1 MNLFEVIDKM
11 PIFKHFTDQEKQAV
25 CEMDHTLVDF
35 QKGDLI
41 IEEGDTTKS
50 LFVLMKGSA
59 LITKKAD
66 DTTIRLSKLKPG
78 ELFGEMSF
86 FSDHPRRTN
95 VVANDKVVVIKI
107 GETFVEKLD
116 PVLQNKIK
124 DYFIELLIVRLDH
137 MNDSIMAISKSL
149 RF

>member
-1 MNLFEVIDKM
+1 MDLFEVIDKM
-11 PIFKHFTDQEKQAV
+11 PIFKYFTDQEKQTV
-25 CEMDHTLVDF
+25 CEMDHTLVNF

-66 DTTIRLSKLKPG
+66 DATIRLSKLKPG

-86 FSDHPRRTN
+86 FSDAPRRTN
-95 VVANDKVVVIKI
+95 VVANDQVIVMKI
-107 GETFVEKLD
+107 DETFVEKLD

>member
-1 MNLFEVIDKM
+1 MNLFEIIDKL
-11 PIFKHFTDQEKQAV
+11 PIFKHFTDQEKQTV
-25 CEMDHTLVDF
+25 CEMDHTLVEF

-66 DTTIRLSKLKPG
+66 DATIRLSKLTPG

-86 FSDHPRRTN
+86 FSDAPRRTN
-95 VVANDKVVVIKI
+95 VVANDKVIVMKI
-107 GETFVEKLD
+107 DESFVEKLD

-124 DYFIELLIVRLDH
+124 DYFIDLLIARLDH
-137 MNDSIMAISKSL
+137 MNDSIMTISKSL